1 LCMTIWTAS
10 VHNCVLIAIS
20 LAVHDT
26 TMLDHY
32 RNGKDAC

>member
-1 LCMTIWTAS
+1 LCKTIWTAS
-10 VHNCVLIAIS
+10 VHNCILIAIS

-32 RNGKDAC
+32 KIGQGAC